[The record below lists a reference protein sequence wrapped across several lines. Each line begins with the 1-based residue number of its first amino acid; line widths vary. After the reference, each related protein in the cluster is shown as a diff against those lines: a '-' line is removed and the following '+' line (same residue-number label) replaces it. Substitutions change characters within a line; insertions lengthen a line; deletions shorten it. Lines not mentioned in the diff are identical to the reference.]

1 MRALTL
7 DSIWGIAMSTEFYPH
22 PFDQHAVE
30 LCNSASRYIRI
41 LSPTLDRDVFDN
53 MELRDALSK
62 LARRGRHSDIRILVN
77 DSRPIVEHGHRLLTL
92 AQRIPSLIHIQKLSD
107 HPQMNDDTMVIRD
120 SDGLLFKPAGSDH
133 QGFYEPESK
142 ARVMTYVERFDA
154 LWERSS
160 PDINLR
166 QMQI

>member
-1 MRALTL
+1 
-7 DSIWGIAMSTEFYPH
+7 MSTDFYPH
-22 PFDQHAVE
+22 PFDQLAVE
-30 LCNSASRYIRI
+30 LCDSARRYIRI

-53 MELRDALSK
+53 AQLCDAISK
-62 LARRGRHSDIRILVN
+62 LARRSRHSEIRILVN
-77 DSRPIVEHGHRLLTL
+77 DSRPIVEHGHRLVTL

-142 ARVMTYVERFDA
+142 ARVASYIERFDE
-154 LWERSS
+154 LWERSGT
-160 PDINLR
+160 DINLR
-166 QMQI
+166 QMRI

>member
-1 MRALTL
+1 
-7 DSIWGIAMSTEFYPH
+7 MSTDFYPH

-41 LSPTLDRDVFDN
+41 LSPTLDRAVFDN
-53 MELRDALSK
+53 TQLRDAISK
-62 LARRGRHSDIRILVN
+62 LARRSRHSDIRILVI
-77 DSRPIVEHGHRLLTL
+77 DSRPMVEHGHRLLTL
-92 AQRIPSLIHIQKLSD
+92 AQRIPSLIHIQTLTD
-107 HPQMNDDTMVIRD
+107 HPQMNDDTMVILD

-142 ARVMTYVERFDA
+142 ATVSSYVEKFDA
-154 LWERSS
+154 LWECSA
-160 PDINLR
+160 PDINMR